1 MSPARLFANASL
13 THLISGTPY
22 AKKPIYKSR
31 KAQIL
36 CPILTL
42 VTLVVGIALL
52 VFPILRAVAVHT
64 LSVSVLHIDASNIT
78 LPTNNSFTLTL
89 EGQVK
94 KVGVFPAQIHF
105 NEPVYVTWTA
115 PENPFVE
122 LNLGHFDLARIG
134 VAAGHGRIKQLT
146 EFQIDD
152 EPAFAR
158 FTECELPIPFD
169 KETEPNE
176 ADEGFE
182 SIDLITQEEFT
193 WRLRSKNLKVVA
205 FGFIGTA
212 SGLDF
217 VKVSLQLPMGLP

>member
-1 MSPARLFANASL
+1 
-13 THLISGTPY
+13 
-22 AKKPIYKSR
+22 
-31 KAQIL
+31 
-36 CPILTL
+36 
-42 VTLVVGIALL
+42 
-52 VFPILRAVAVHT
+52 
-64 LSVSVLHIDASNIT
+64 
-78 LPTNNSFTLTL
+78 LTL

-115 PENPFVE
+115 PENPFTE
-122 LNLGHFDLARIG
+122 LHLGHFELARIG

-146 EFQIDD
+146 EFIIDD

-158 FTECELPIPFD
+158 FTECTQCYSFRSLYP
-169 KETEPNE
+169 KLTLHRLR
-176 ADEGFE
+176 A
-182 SIDLITQEEFT
+182 DLITQEEFT

-217 VKVSLQLPMGLP
+217 VKASLSPIVHLNRLLTTTSSPSIRI